1 LPGFRSFQGSL
12 RNGARGD
19 ARCGERCQHYGC
31 DLGQRSTYTCIC
43 QNTVDKQFRAETFFS
58 IGKVVQEQ
66 RAVIEVTNPLLHR
79 LLASSAAQ
87 NTCALT
93 YLVLV
98 IAMYEMR
105 YECITVSQPGPP
117 LRYTWPNMEAS
128 ILLQSFNLVML
139 NDGIHELLWKVRCGC
154 LEAFPASPQFET
166 ILTLKWQ
173 VP

>member
-1 LPGFRSFQGSL
+1 MPGFRSFQGSL

-128 ILLQSFNLVML
+128 ILLQSFNLFAL
-139 NDGIHELLWKVRCGC
+139 YQRIHNLFRKIGCGRF
-154 LEAFPASPQFET
+154 EAFPQFDVF
-166 ILTLKWQ
+166 LTLKGQ
-173 VP
+173 VS